1 MINAKKE
8 RGYTLSTLISKY
20 IPNIAILMYND
31 FRVLLC
37 FFIANSFALYC
48 HLKRWLFIL
57 SPLIL
62 SLTLSACTDPIVR
75 TQNVYVPIKCDIK
88 FPTKP
93 IAPTI
98 LNKID
103 LAMWLTKNTM
113 IYTKKLEDALKFC
126 IGGKDGE

>member
-1 MINAKKE
+1 MNQLRRE
-8 RGYTLSTLISKY
+8 GYTLSTLISKY

-37 FFIANSFALYC
+37 FFIANSLNWFC

-57 SPLIL
+57 STLFL
-62 SLTLSACTDPIVR
+62 SLTLSACADPIIR

>member
-1 MINAKKE
+1 MNQFQRRE
-8 RGYTLSTLISKY
+8 GYTLSTLISKH

-31 FRVLLC
+31 FRFLLSL
-37 FFIANSFALYC
+37 FIAIPLNWSC

-57 SPLIL
+57 STLFL
-62 SLTLSACTDPIVR
+62 SLTLNACGDPIVR
-75 TQNVYVPIKCDIK
+75 TQNIYVPIKCDIA

-93 IAPTI
+93 KAPTMN
-98 LNKID
+98 NKID